1 MRRPLPALLA
11 VALLAALPLPSLAE
25 TDADRVAARL
35 AGTWDSRDQAIRDPG
50 LRQIRMIFAP
60 VPKSRLGA
68 GAPVLYF
75 EEALLATPDQPLR
88 QAFLRLEAEE
98 GTGRVLLKSFE
109 PKEGASVSGKWRD
122 PEDLALFGSGDVRER
137 PGCAIAL
144 RPRNDWWEGSTV
156 GTGCPF
162 ARDGART
169 LTLEIALGTETLAW
183 WERGLG
189 ADGRQVW
196 GPPKAPLLSRRSKEP
211 PVDPIPTRTAT
222 PIAPATPP
230 SSRMETRDLT
240 PISAPVASGRV
251 ETKDLPPMPPA
262 SSRRAPSIVVR
273 GLGAD
278 RAFGAVELSR
288 LRSRAVTM
296 PGAEGKAEKRWSGIP
311 LLAVLKAAGLV
322 TDGMPARRVLAP
334 TVVVATG
341 SDGYA
346 AAFAVEELI
355 DEERG
360 PLVAADPEA
369 GGPFRIVSSWDRIR
383 AVRSLVSLEVRT
395 LAVNRPEE
403 DRPATPTPSASPRPP
418 RS

>member
-1 MRRPLPALLA
+1 MRRPQLALLTT
-11 VALLAALPLPSLAE
+11 VLLAALPLPAVSE

-50 LRQIRMIFAP
+50 LRQIRMIFTP

-88 QAFLRLEAEE
+88 QTFLRLEAEE

-137 PGCAIAL
+137 PGCAVAL

-169 LTLEIALGTETLAW
+169 LTLEIALGSETLAW

-196 GPPKAPLLSRRSKEP
+196 GPPKAPLLSRRSTEP

-222 PIAPATPP
+222 PVVPATPGLP
-230 SSRMETRDLT
+230 AATPPSRMETRDLT
-240 PISAPVASGRV
+240 PMPTAAAVGTRDLTPTVRDSTSG
-251 ETKDLPPMPPA
+251 
-262 SSRRAPSIVVR
+262 RRAPSIVVR
-273 GLGAD
+273 GLGAE
-278 RAFGAVELSR
+278 RAFGASELSR
-288 LRSRAVTM
+288 LRSRSVTM
-296 PGAEGKAEKRWSGIP
+296 PGAEGKPEKRWSGVP

-355 DEERG
+355 DEARG

-369 GGPFRIVSSWDRIR
+369 GGPFRIVSGWDRIR

-403 DRPATPTPSASPRPP
+403 
-418 RS
+418 